1 MRPPCEV
8 VVKEVLPAIRAL
20 LVKELVERHHLSQ
33 VEVARKLGI
42 TQPAVSQYLRTLR
55 GAGREGALLKTIKKH
70 VRGLADDIARGKLKR
85 KQVIE
90 HYCLICRSMGQRE
103 LICLLHMRAAP
114 YLRKEEC
121 RICLPRDRSR

>member
-8 VVKEVLPAIRAL
+8 VVKEILPAIRAM
-20 LVKELVERHHLSQ
+20 LVKELIERHRLSQ

-42 TQPAVSQYLRTLR
+42 TQPAVSQYLRMLR
-55 GAGREGALLKTIKKH
+55 GAGRGGALLKSIEKH
-70 VRGLADDIARGKLKR
+70 VRELANDIARTKLKR

-90 HYCLICRSMGQRE
+90 RYCVICRSMGQRE

-114 YLRKEEC
+114 YLRREGC
-121 RICLPRDRSR
+121 RICLSRDRA

>member
-8 VVKEVLPAIRAL
+8 VVKEVLPAIRAM
-20 LVKELVERHHLSQ
+20 LVRELVERHRLSQ

-42 TQPAVSQYLRTLR
+42 TQPAVSQYLRMLR
-55 GAGREGALLKTIKKH
+55 GAGRGSALFKSIEKH
-70 VRGLADDIARGKLKR
+70 VRELAEDIARGKLKR

-114 YLRKEEC
+114 YLRREGC
-121 RICLPRDRSR
+121 RICLPRDRP

>member
-8 VVKEVLPAIRAL
+8 VVKEVLPAIRAM
-20 LVKELVERHHLSQ
+20 LVKELIERHRLSQ
-33 VEVARKLGI
+33 IKVARKLGI
-42 TQPAVSQYLRTLR
+42 TQPAVSQYLRMLR
-55 GAGREGALLKTIKKH
+55 GAGRGSVLLKNIEKY

-90 HYCLICRSMGQRE
+90 RYCMICRSMGQRE

-114 YLRKEEC
+114 YLRREGC
-121 RICLPRDRSR
+121 RICLPRDRP

>member
-8 VVKEVLPAIRAL
+8 VVKEVLPAIRAM
-20 LVKELVERHHLSQ
+20 LVKELIERHRLSQ

-42 TQPAVSQYLRTLR
+42 TQPAVSQYLRMLR
-55 GAGREGALLKTIKKH
+55 GAGRGSALLKNIEKY

-85 KQVIE
+85 KQIIE
-90 HYCLICRSMGQRE
+90 RYCMICRSMGQRE

-114 YLRKEEC
+114 YLRREGCK
-121 RICLPRDRSR
+121 ICLPRDRS

>member
-8 VVKEVLPAIRAL
+8 VVKEVLPAIRAM
-20 LVKELVERHHLSQ
+20 LVKELIERHQFSQ
-33 VEVARKLGI
+33 VEVARGLGI
-42 TQPAVSQYLRTLR
+42 TQPAVSQYLRMLR
-55 GAGREGALLKTIKKH
+55 GAGRDSVLLKSIKKQ

-90 HYCLICRSMGQRE
+90 RYCMICRSAGQQK

-114 YLRKEEC
+114 YLRREGC
-121 RICLPRDRSR
+121 RICLPRDRP